1 MRKKIV
7 VFADGTG
14 NAFTVQESNVWRLYQ
29 ALDQTQ
35 PDQVAHYIQGV
46 GTSGF
51 KPLALLDGATGFG
64 VPSNVRKL
72 YTFIS
77 WNWEAGDEIYMF
89 GFSRGA
95 FTIRTLTG
103 LIQHEGLLPVSFR
116 QDGNRENVS
125 PAEMR
130 RNAMMAWRSYRSKT
144 TTRATLPTIW

>member
-35 PDQVAHYIQGV
+35 PDQIAHYIRGV

-72 YTFIS
+72 YEFIS
-77 WNWEAGDEIYMF
+77 WNWEDGDEIYMF

-103 LIQHEGLLPVSFR
+103 LIESEGLLPASFR
-116 QDGNRENVS
+116 KNVS
-125 PAEMR
+125 RAEMR
-130 RNAMMAWRSYRSKT
+130 RNVAKAWRSYRLKT
-144 TTRATLPTIW
+144 